1 MLVLKQNLSAVEQHK
16 YIQCVTNRDMV
27 LLKNLIEKFCLQ
39 LWGKVSKQ
47 LVSNIQFC
55 RNQTVCNAWTR
66 CILFFQL
73 PTALNIKSELF
84 DYDLFKILKNQ
95 SAMSEKGNIVV
106 SLCLLVSFI
115 TIWLVE
121 DSTATKG
128 ESDKVLKSNNL

>member
-1 MLVLKQNLSAVEQHK
+1 M
-16 YIQCVTNRDMV
+16 
-27 LLKNLIEKFCLQ
+27 
-39 LWGKVSKQ
+39 
-47 LVSNIQFC
+47 
-55 RNQTVCNAWTR
+55 
-66 CILFFQL
+66 
-73 PTALNIKSELF
+73 KSELF